1 VTAENHELTRQQR
14 DIAKSYQKLRQTSVN
29 RRRLLVNAG
38 IAAGLIGAYRMGPE
52 TPVAGAAVR
61 ARQDAVAADHPAILA
76 AQEWVGAP
84 EEPTEPITLVD
95 WEEAG
100 ERWELPKRGVYPIW
114 QMIHPNVML
123 EIQATPI
130 GEMFPKIQLAMASKS
145 DKYDIIDHDYAF
157 FPQLISAGH
166 LTQVQD
172 YLDVDEA
179 YKEDI
184 YSDVPENILDLYRD
198 KPLAEG
204 GVLYGLPPDGNC
216 QLMVYRRDAFEAAG
230 ITELPQTW
238 PEAIEVAKE
247 LTSGNQYGFTATLRR
262 GYWATHCFNTI
273 FWSHGGEWFGN
284 GYNEPPTL
292 NVEAGVMALETLLAL
307 MPYAAPGTLN
317 AVDDEANALI
327 TTGSAVFAPNL
338 WGGSVWTNQ
347 KTNPQFYDK
356 IGVDIVP
363 KGTTPE
369 SDHRPIMG
377 GLGLFIPAYSH
388 NKDWA
393 WQWIKFCAS
402 KEVGKEWVENLGQ
415 PARLSLL
422 TEYESI
428 QPYFPALA
436 KSFPTAHRMEPIPE
450 TGELYEVFGTE
461 VANVTTGAKAPEQ
474 ALADANKA
482 VEDIMRNAGYYN

>member
-1 VTAENHELTRQQR
+1 MTSKDQGLSQQQR
-14 DIAKSYQKLRQTSVN
+14 LAAQQLQHLRTTTVN
-29 RRRLLVNAG
+29 RRRLLINAG
-38 IAAGLIGAYRMGPE
+38 IAAGLIGAVRMGPE
-52 TPVAGAAVR
+52 APATSAAP
-61 ARQDAVAADHPAILA
+61 ALQDTVAADHPAILA
-76 AQEWVGAP
+76 AKAWVGAP
-84 EEPTEPITLVD
+84 AEPEAPIVLTD

-100 ERWELPKRGVYPIW
+100 ERWELPKRGIYPIW
-114 QMIHPNVML
+114 QMIHPNVQL

-145 DKYDIIDHDYAF
+145 DKYDVIDDDYGF
-157 FPQLISAGH
+157 YPQLIAGGH
-166 LTQVQD
+166 LTNLQA
-172 YLDVDEA
+172 YLDADEA
-179 YKEDI
+179 YKSDI

-198 KPLAEG
+198 KPLADG
-204 GVLYGLPPDGNC
+204 GQLHGLPPDGNC
-216 QLMVYRRDAFEAAG
+216 QLMVYRKDVFESAG
-230 ITELPQTW
+230 ITKLPETW
-238 PEAIEVAKE
+238 PDAIDVAKE
-247 LTSGNQYGFTATLRR
+247 LTGAGQYGFTATLRR

-273 FWSHGGEWFGN
+273 FWSHGGEWFAD
-284 GYNEPPTL
+284 GYNAPPTL

-327 TTGSAVFAPNL
+327 TTGGAVFAPNL
-338 WGGSVWTNQ
+338 WGGSVWTNES
-347 KTNPQFYDK
+347 TNPQYFDK

-363 KGTTPE
+363 KGANAE
-369 SDHRPIMG
+369 GGHRPIMG
-377 GLGLFIPAYSH
+377 GLGLFVPTYSK
-388 NKDWA
+388 NPDWA
-393 WQWIKFCAS
+393 FQWIKFCCS
-402 KEVGKEWVENLGQ
+402 KEVGKEWVESLGQ

-474 ALADANKA
+474 ALADAQKA
-482 VEDIMRNAGYYN
+482 VEEIMRKAGYYS